1 MATDL
6 PPRTTTLLSC
16 HNTLIVRFCLYGY
29 LKNLKFFEPFLVTV
43 LLKWGLSLTTI
54 GALISV
60 EKMTCYAMEL
70 PSGYLSDRYGAR
82 STLCCC
88 FVLYICSFLCYY
100 FGQVHVGVLVL
111 ASFFYGLGEAMRSG
125 AHKSMVFLFLE
136 RHDLLQLK
144 SYLNGRTRTFSLLGS
159 ATAAVAGIFFA
170 LYFTATANI
179 FLCSIPPYL
188 IDLCVIASYPNYMNT
203 TTTLSPTVA
212 SGTGTGGTKTK
223 TPTKKKKSGGKSG
236 GFLHDMKALVNVLKQ
251 PGPRRVVLT
260 TAATGVF
267 HRIFKDFVQPVVLQ
281 HSTEFEQAFVGARHR
296 TVNATTR
303 QLGPSPSSFS
313 FPSASS
319 PSSSNNNNQNDANTV
334 QVVILGISYFL
345 FYVASSPASQ
355 NAYRLPALC
364 GSKDKNIMDGLLDG
378 YAVVVL
384 VIALALYVDAPILA
398 PFMYVLLYVL
408 YNFSKPLSSAAVS
421 DVAGKRLRATV
432 FSADAGKS

>member
-1 MATDL
+1 
-6 PPRTTTLLSC
+6 
-16 HNTLIVRFCLYGY
+16 
-29 LKNLKFFEPFLVTV
+29 
-43 LLKWGLSLTTI
+43 
-54 GALISV
+54 
-60 EKMTCYAMEL
+60 
-70 PSGYLSDRYGAR
+70 
-82 STLCCC
+82 
-88 FVLYICSFLCYY
+88 
-100 FGQVHVGVLVL
+100 
-111 ASFFYGLGEAMRSG
+111 
-125 AHKSMVFLFLE
+125 
-136 RHDLLQLK
+136 
-144 SYLNGRTRTFSLLGS
+144 
-159 ATAAVAGIFFA
+159 
-170 LYFTATANI
+170 
-179 FLCSIPPYL
+179 
-188 IDLCVIASYPNYMNT
+188 
-203 TTTLSPTVA
+203 
-212 SGTGTGGTKTK
+212 
-223 TPTKKKKSGGKSG
+223 
-236 GFLHDMKALVNVLKQ
+236 MKALVNVLKQ

-296 TVNATTR
+296 TVNATR